1 MRQLIGSHKVDEL
14 ILRQMFLQRL
24 PQNVQQILTISSRT
38 TDLEELAK
46 MADDIMDVLSN
57 NGINSVS
64 TEAVPPS
71 PSTSMKDAPMF
82 WLLSQLTSQMQ
93 DLRLE
98 VSELRA
104 QRNQSH
110 TVSKQR
116 RSRSRRRSRTPSQSR
131 NICWYH
137 RRYGHNALK
146 CIRPCMYNSSN
157 SSQGNSP
164 ARQ

>member
-1 MRQLIGSHKVDEL
+1 MAPYKRV
-14 ILRQMFLQRL
+14 
-24 PQNVQQILTISSRT
+24 TIP
-38 TDLEELAK
+38 EELHK
-46 MADDIMDVLSN
+46 GEVIQ
-57 NGINSVS
+57 NSSV
-64 TEAVPPS
+64 TALPD
-71 PSTSMKDAPMF
+71 STSMKDAPLF

-146 CIRPCMYNSSN
+146 CLRPCMYNSSN